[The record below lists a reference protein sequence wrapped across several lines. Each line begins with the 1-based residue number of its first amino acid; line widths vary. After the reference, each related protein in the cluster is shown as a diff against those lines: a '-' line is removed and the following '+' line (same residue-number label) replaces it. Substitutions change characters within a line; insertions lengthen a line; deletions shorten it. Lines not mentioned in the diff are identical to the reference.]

1 MSWLDDAPSYFLPAF
16 TPLRRLVVVPVVVA
30 CQRWQYKTM
39 VTAMDRSIGLLLD
52 AIRDLG
58 VENNTLV
65 VFTSGE

>member
-1 MSWLDDAPSYFLPAF
+1 MSWLDDTPSYVLPVRCSL
-16 TPLRRLVVVPVVVA
+16 LRRLVVVFVVA

>member
-1 MSWLDDAPSYFLPAF
+1 
-16 TPLRRLVVVPVVVA
+16 
-30 CQRWQYKTM
+30 M

>member
-1 MSWLDDAPSYFLPAF
+1 MKTLPPSPPCTLLFWWL
-16 TPLRRLVVVPVVVA
+16 VVA